1 MSIKQLKDKVSIG
14 RKWLVNETIT
24 IQSIAK
30 FQDTSY
36 GEVVVFNA
44 STDKGDE
51 LIFTGGKAIV
61 ELFKQ
66 ADRKD
71 FPLFVKLVERL
82 SANKRTYQD
91 IEDGDEE

>member
-44 STDKGDE
+44 TTDTGDE
-51 LIFTGGKAIV
+51 LVFTGAKAIV
-61 ELFKQ
+61 ELMHV

-71 FPLFVKLVERL
+71 FPVRVRLIERL
-82 SANKRTYQD
+82 SQNKRTYQD
-91 IEDGDEE
+91 IEDVEEE

>member
-1 MSIKQLKDKVSIG
+1 MSVKGLKDKVSIG
-14 RKWLVNETIT
+14 RKWLINESIT

-30 FQDTSY
+30 FQETNY

-44 STDKGDE
+44 TTPMGEE

-61 ELFKQ
+61 ELFKS

-71 FPLFVKLVERL
+71 FPLYIKLVERL

-91 IEDGDEE
+91 VEDGDEE